1 LLSSYEHVR
10 DLRLW
15 KPVQLES
22 REIVVLNGVTVIAKV
37 ARP

>member
-10 DLRLW
+10 DLRLR
-15 KPVQLES
+15 KPVRLES
-22 REIVVLNGVTVIAKV
+22 REIVVLNGVTVIVKV

>member
-10 DLRLW
+10 DLRLG
-15 KPVQLES
+15 KPVRLES
-22 REIVVLNGVTVIAKV
+22 REIVVLNGVTVIVKV